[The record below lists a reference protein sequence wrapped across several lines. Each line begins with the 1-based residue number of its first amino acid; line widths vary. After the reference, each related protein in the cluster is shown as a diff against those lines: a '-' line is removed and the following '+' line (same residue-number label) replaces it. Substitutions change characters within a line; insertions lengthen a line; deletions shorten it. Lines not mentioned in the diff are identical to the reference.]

1 MTELI
6 VEGLRKWVSFTRK
19 SRGMNRAQNE
29 DDSFQHLLRVDP
41 LRRAMKPIYAF
52 YCHTMGVSPTF
63 LNSKPQDFILSHTY
77 GQER

>member
-6 VEGLRKWVSFTRK
+6 VEGLRKRISFTRK

-29 DDSFQHLLRVDP
+29 DDSFQHLLRVDL
-41 LRRAMKPIYAF
+41 LRRAMEPIYAF